1 VLPHHRASVVLAL
14 ATSLR
19 SLDSPVQ
26 ASSANLTQP
35 DLVILPTIFK
45 NCYGISILE
54 GKLWLGQGKKF
65 NLDSIGMEARREKS
79 EREGAT
85 SVRGVVARKGF
96 GQAEKVDNVGM
107 ELVDTV
113 EEGERIA

>member
-1 VLPHHRASVVLAL
+1 M
-14 ATSLR
+14 
-19 SLDSPVQ
+19 
-26 ASSANLTQP
+26 
-35 DLVILPTIFK
+35 
-45 NCYGISILE
+45 E

-85 SVRGVVARKGF
+85 TVRGVVARKGF
-96 GQAEKVDNVGM
+96 GQAEMVEK
-107 ELVDTV
+107 LVNTV